1 MKRRS
6 DRMQRTK
13 LFGSSIAVLGA
24 LLVTA
29 LPLAGIGGADVSAQD
44 TAPAAES
51 RLAAAG
57 YPEFSIVVTDDG
69 PRFPASVA
77 AGRLLVTLENQSAA
91 RSDVTFIQLPA
102 GITLADLDAAFANP
116 DGVTPDWFGDIV
128 STGGFNVDAG
138 QTGYGVLDLAPGEW
152 LIGVGDDN
160 PFVPLTVTGDDTD
173 ATTDGADPD
182 ADVTLQF
189 DAHAIDLPEQ
199 LPDGQQV
206 WHGINA
212 SDDSHEMMLIKT
224 PELLTPEQVI
234 AAVSAPEG
242 ATPAPGQPDP
252 ATFEFV
258 AAGLK
263 TMSSG
268 HEIWVELNLEPGY
281 YVAICLSPDS
291 ETGTP
296 HALLGELD
304 IFTVGEPTT
313 AA

>member
-1 MKRRS
+1 MNRRS
-6 DRMQRTK
+6 DRIRHAK
-13 LFGSSIAVLGA
+13 RFGSSIAVLAA
-24 LLVTA
+24 LLATA
-29 LPLAGIGGADVSAQD
+29 LPVAGIDRGDVSAQG

-51 RLAAAG
+51 SLAAAG
-57 YPEFSIVVTDDG
+57 YPEFRIVATDDG

-77 AGRLLVTLENQSAA
+77 AGRLLVTLENQSTA

-102 GITLADLDAAFANP
+102 GITLADLDAAFVSS
-116 DGVTPDWFGDIV
+116 DGIAPDWLSDIV

-138 QTGYGVLDLAPGEW
+138 QTGYGVLDLTPGEW
-152 LIGVGDDN
+152 LIGIGDDN
-160 PFVPLTVTGDDTD
+160 PFVPLTVTGDDT
-173 ATTDGADPD
+173 AASTDGADPD
-182 ADVTLQF
+182 ADVTFQL

-234 AAVSAPEG
+234 AAVSAPEDT
-242 ATPAPGQPDP
+242 TPAPDQPDP

-268 HEIWVELNLEPGY
+268 HEIWVELDLEPGY
-281 YVAICLSPDS
+281 YVAICLSPDT
-291 ETGTP
+291 ETGAP

-304 IFTVGEPTT
+304 IFTVGEPTPE
-313 AA
+313 A